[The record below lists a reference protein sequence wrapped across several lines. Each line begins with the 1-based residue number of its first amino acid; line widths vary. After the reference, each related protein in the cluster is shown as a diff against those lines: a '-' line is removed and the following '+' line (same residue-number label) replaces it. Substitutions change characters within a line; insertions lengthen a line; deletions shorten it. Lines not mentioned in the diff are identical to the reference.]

1 MTPPEELLSEW
12 VIVFYINV
20 LIISF
25 NTKQCSRIFW
35 YNCFNQRFTHDWHFF
50 CLGAEDI
57 KTHMDEFQD
66 AMTLGQR
73 LTDQDIL
80 ELQILIEQAVHEIK
94 HLKPQV

>member
-1 MTPPEELLSEW
+1 M
-12 VIVFYINV
+12 VFTVVTDINYNY
-20 LIISF
+20 F
-25 NTKQCSRIFW
+25 NA
-35 YNCFNQRFTHDWHFF
+35 RFIHDWYF

-94 HLKPQV
+94 HLRPQVTFLY

>member
-1 MTPPEELLSEW
+1 MPDL
-12 VIVFYINV
+12 
-20 LIISF
+20 
-25 NTKQCSRIFW
+25 
-35 YNCFNQRFTHDWHFF
+35 FTIDIF

-73 LTDQDIL
+73 LTDQDIV

-94 HLKPQV
+94 HLRPQVTFYTWQQSKHCIDIANFETIKCMPLFVNFYRLR

>member
-1 MTPPEELLSEW
+1 M
-12 VIVFYINV
+12 I
-20 LIISF
+20 
-25 NTKQCSRIFW
+25 
-35 YNCFNQRFTHDWHFF
+35 FF

-94 HLKPQV
+94 HLRPQVTFLYEYIEVIEKIAIFETMKCMVLFQIFYRLH

>member
-1 MTPPEELLSEW
+1 MMD
-12 VIVFYINV
+12 I
-20 LIISF
+20 
-25 NTKQCSRIFW
+25 
-35 YNCFNQRFTHDWHFF
+35 F

-94 HLKPQV
+94 HLRPQVTFYTWQQSKHCIDIIRCKLRNH